1 MSALVNELEAF
12 ANYVNRSEYTGA
24 FPINPQAT
32 TMSSELVCNY
42 GESTYQLFCGV
53 YECHL
58 GPIHLFLA
66 VGPLFTF
73 LLYCVIATNILC
85 LLK

>member
-1 MSALVNELEAF
+1 MQGLLAVSALVNELEAF

-58 GPIHLFLA
+58 GPIHLLLA
-66 VGPLFTF
+66 ACLCFR
-73 LLYCVIATNILC
+73 LLLVL
-85 LLK
+85 